1 MEGWALIFAIK
12 YHRRNQPGVRSLQ
25 NSPLGLVTRSFPLSS
40 TLTLA
45 PPTGWPAFQNNCQI
59 AVEQKKKMRRPYPVS
74 DDASD
79 HFVGLLQESQHWLFV
94 GHPVRLKKA
103 WI

>member
-1 MEGWALIFAIK
+1 MEGWALIFTIK

-59 AVEQKKKMRRPYPVS
+59 AVEPKKKDKAANTPSVTMPLIILS
-74 DDASD
+74 ASSRKASI
-79 HFVGLLQESQHWLFV
+79 GSLLATQCD
-94 GHPVRLKKA
+94 
-103 WI
+103 